1 MKIWRNKSL
10 IIVIE
15 VFLNL
20 FQINLISV
28 ILLIVLCEDNKSNI
42 YIFIN
47 YYLYINI
54 IYFLIIYLYY

>member
-20 FQINLISV
+20 FQINLISM
-28 ILLIVLCEDNKSNI
+28 ILLIVLCEGNKSND
-42 YIFIN
+42 FHK
-47 YYLYINI
+47 LLFINI